1 MCNLPATV
9 RVLASS
15 EAHILSNV
23 APDVFD
29 GPVDARWTA
38 EFFTDPRHHLAAALE
53 GDLVVGMASGVHYLH
68 PDKPPELFINEVS
81 VSPQWQGQGLGRQ
94 MLDALMAHA
103 RTLGC
108 VAAWVL
114 TEEENTVARRL
125 YSSVGGMEEGVR
137 IFVVPLEGE
146 EGQLLRSLIPS

>member
-1 MCNLPATV
+1 MCNLPAIV
-9 RVLASS
+9 RVLTSS
-15 EAHILSNV
+15 EARVLSNV

-29 GPVDARWTA
+29 GPVDPRWTA
-38 EFFTDPRHHLAAALE
+38 EFFADPRHHLAVALE
-53 GDLVVGMASGVHYLH
+53 GELVVGMTSGIHYLH

-81 VSPQWQGQGLGRQ
+81 VSPRWQGQGLGRQ

-108 VAAWVL
+108 AAAWVL

-146 EGQLLRSLIPS
+146 EGQLLRSLTLS

>member
-1 MCNLPATV
+1 MCNLPTTV
-9 RVLASS
+9 RVLTSS
-15 EAHILSNV
+15 EAHLLSNV

-29 GPVDARWTA
+29 GPVDPRWMA

-81 VSPQWQGQGLGRQ
+81 VSEAWQGQGLGRQ

-125 YSSVGGMEEGVR
+125 YASVGGMEEGVR
-137 IFVVPLEGE
+137 IFVVPLEE
-146 EGQLLRSLIPS
+146 AAP